1 MSEPTRRVI
10 AYLAGGVLGATL
22 WLAASVPLHRGPLEL
37 VAYLG
42 PSAALALLAGWA
54 SFSFARHRF
63 TWSAGLHAVLIGAV
77 FLPPIVGALVASV
90 GPWSPERQ
98 LVLFILMPWAAL
110 LVGLLAGLASR
121 LSRGSEEVVRDDER

>member
-1 MSEPTRRVI
+1 M
-10 AYLAGGVLGATL
+10 LGAAL
-22 WLAASVPLHRGPLEL
+22 WLAASVPLQRGPLEL
-37 VAYLG
+37 VAYVG

-54 SFSFARHRF
+54 SFSFARRRF
-63 TWSAGLHAVLIGAV
+63 RWTAGLHAVLIGAV
-77 FLPPIVGALVASV
+77 FLPPVIGALVASI

-121 LSRGSEEVVRDDER
+121 LSRGGSDAVEDDAAER